1 MLYGEFNLLMD
12 TVKNEMK
19 NDFENG
25 KAVFLMKI
33 AGTELTK
40 EKLPESLKS

>member
-1 MLYGEFNLLMD
+1 MIYGDFDLLMD
-12 TVKNEMK
+12 VVKNEMK
-19 NDFENG
+19 HDFENG

-33 AGTELTK
+33 AGSELTK